1 MTMNRRE
8 LMLGATA
15 AAALMP
21 IAARAQTSEVVIGLT
36 YPMSGASAQIGVDAQ
51 RAFETAVDI
60 INNDQDFDLPLAKGT
75 GLPGL
80 GGAKIRLVMADHQG
94 DPQKGRAEAERL
106 ITQEK
111 VCAIL
116 GTYQSAVA
124 VTVSQTCERYG
135 IPFMSADNSSPSLHR
150 RGLKFYF
157 RAAPHDEMFSGAMF
171 DFLDAMKKK
180 GAKANT
186 LALFHEDTI
195 FGTDSANAQIKLA
208 NDRGYKIVADIKYRA
223 NSPSLSAE
231 VQQLKAANADVLM
244 PSSYTTDGILLIK
257 TMAELGYKPNA
268 IVAQAAGFSEKA
280 LYDAVG
286 DKLDGVITRGSFSL
300 DLAAKRPMVGK
311 INDLFKAKAGKDLND
326 NTSREFSTMIVMAD
340 AINRAKSTDGEKI
353 RAALAA
359 TDMPGEQTIMPWKRV
374 KFDDMGQNNDAD
386 PVLLQYIGGKFV
398 TIFPSQAAVAEAV
411 WPMK

>member
-1 MTMNRRE
+1 MNITRRNV
-8 LMLGATA
+8 LLGATA
-15 AAALMP
+15 AAALGP
-21 IAARAQTSEVVIGLT
+21 IAARAQTSEVVIGVI
-36 YPMSGASAQIGVDAQ
+36 YPFSGASAQIGVDAQ
-51 RAFETAVDI
+51 KAFETAAEV
-60 INNDQDFDLPLAKGT
+60 INKNYDFDLPLAKGE
-75 GLPGL
+75 GLSGL
-80 GGAKIRLVMADHQG
+80 GGAKVRLVFADHQG

-116 GTYQSAVA
+116 GSYQSAVA
-124 VTVSQTCERYG
+124 VTISQICERYQT
-135 IPFMSADNSSPSLHR
+135 PFLSADNSSPSLHR
-150 RGLKFYF
+150 RGLKYYF
-157 RAAPHDEMFSGAMF
+157 RASPHDEMFSAGMF

-180 GAKANT
+180 GAKADT

-195 FGTDSANAQIKLA
+195 FGTDSANAQTKLA
-208 NDRGYKIVADIKYRA
+208 AERGYKIVSDIKYRA

-244 PSSYTTDGILLIK
+244 PSSYTTDGILLVK

-268 IVAQAAGFSEKA
+268 IVAQDAGFSEKA

-286 DKLDGVITRGSFSL
+286 DKLEGVISRGTFSL
-300 DLAAKRPMVGK
+300 DLATKRPMVGK
-311 INDLFKAKAGKDLND
+311 INAMFKEKSGKDFND
-326 NTSREFSTMIVMAD
+326 LTSRQFMGLIVMAE

-353 RAALAA
+353 REALVA
-359 TDMPGEQTIMPWKRV
+359 TDIPGEQTIMPWQRV
-374 KFDDMGQNNDAD
+374 KFDEMGQHNDAD

-398 TIFPSQAAVAEAV
+398 TIFPPQAAIAEAV